1 MKAFIE
7 LMIGRPEKEQK
18 EYLVTVLYQKLGEG
32 TVVVQALAELQQ
44 IQQVATAS
52 IDDASALLN
61 ARLNE
66 LPF

>member
-44 IQQVATAS
+44 IQQVATAL